1 MCKYKHLRYGE
12 GRGSLSLQ
20 QTLTMTQNREVSKR
34 IYEVI
39 DKLDEAF
46 ESYENIK
53 VILGSARSSRRQ
65 AKYIDLKIRII
76 LAKSYMFNVQQ
87 KPFKS

>member
-12 GRGSLSLQ
+12 GRGSQSLQ
-20 QTLTMTQNREVSKR
+20 QTLTLTQNREISKR

-53 VILGSARSSRRQ
+53 VILGNAR
-65 AKYIDLKIRII
+65 
-76 LAKSYMFNVQQ
+76 
-87 KPFKS
+87 